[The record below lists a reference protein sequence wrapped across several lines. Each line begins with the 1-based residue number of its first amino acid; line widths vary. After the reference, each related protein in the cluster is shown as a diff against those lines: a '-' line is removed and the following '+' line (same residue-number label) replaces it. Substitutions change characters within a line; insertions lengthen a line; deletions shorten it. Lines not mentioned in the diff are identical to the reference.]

1 MQETIIRNLD
11 PYLPEAIIKDAPSD
25 KLQDTVAKQNSIW
38 FPEYARKKTD
48 EEIRQM
54 IENEGGMKEEQ
65 DKDGKTYFVWKPKGW
80 YAKVIKGKSE
90 ADLFDKIKKKYTE
103 TQRSRAYV
111 AKTVADV
118 VQQIEQSR
126 KEVDAAGNKIGREIN
141 LEELLEP
148 IDARGVMDRTGK
160 LDWFRNMIKPYC
172 TGDWEIYRHPAA
184 EAMGLLIFRNKTNYQ
199 QIDVIKVSTSYLA
212 YNRHIGGK
220 DRNTL
225 VGAFAPDI
233 AENSNGKSLMLNA
246 YTGNIELI
254 EAM

>member
-118 VQQIEQSR
+118 V
-126 KEVDAAGNKIGREIN
+126 
-141 LEELLEP
+141 
-148 IDARGVMDRTGK
+148 
-160 LDWFRNMIKPYC
+160 
-172 TGDWEIYRHPAA
+172 
-184 EAMGLLIFRNKTNYQ
+184 
-199 QIDVIKVSTSYLA
+199 
-212 YNRHIGGK
+212 
-220 DRNTL
+220 
-225 VGAFAPDI
+225 
-233 AENSNGKSLMLNA
+233 
-246 YTGNIELI
+246 
-254 EAM
+254 